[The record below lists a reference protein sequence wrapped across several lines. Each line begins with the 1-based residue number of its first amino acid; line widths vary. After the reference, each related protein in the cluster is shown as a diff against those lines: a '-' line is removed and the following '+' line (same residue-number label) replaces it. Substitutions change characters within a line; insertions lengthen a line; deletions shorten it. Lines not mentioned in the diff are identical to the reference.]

1 MITPINFELAKLL
14 NEKGLPGIIG
24 FYDNE
29 KHYDLNPKKY
39 TIADIIN
46 WLLENHSIWISVLC
60 DVGQDKLF
68 TFKIYSTKIGNEKC
82 LAFLFGFATVIVS
95 ICFIILHFV
104 K

>member
-1 MITPINFELAKLL
+1 LKLL
-14 NEKGLPGIIG
+14 TTKLKGLPGIIG

-82 LAFLFGFATVIVS
+82 LVNGNLFDTPTEAYLAAIKFTIK
-95 ICFIILHFV
+95 II
-104 K
+104 